1 MSQEFISHDGA
12 DANGVR
18 AEVVVVK
25 GRGVVTDI
33 VLGNKDRSVQVS
45 FMEENLKNPIK
56 GWANVGTPIHTEVLR
71 AKETG
76 EEVNYRIE
84 IQRKSFIPREQPMEE
99 VRPKGD
105 MITANKNA
113 IRILAAVNDVVSD
126 EAVTHP
132 SEDTAPVYGRHKATG
147 ADARPV
153 SSAGGGV
160 SVNSETVLTS
170 LKALVASNASP
181 EVQASA
187 IGAAIALGVAP
198 SEVFATV
205 SSDDGGVGER
215 PPVHTSFSG
224 EGKPWEWWNSDG
236 SENLGHARFA
246 AGQGAESFVRKQL
259 TDAGVDN
266 ASLDEGVAY
275 FTGLL
280 LSIADRVQEK
290 IYGQGYRPD
299 RASASHG
306 RIRGIIYDSVEN
318 YYPLPVNVPA
328 KEDANGLVK
337 AWIAEVGNAVFE
349 RFQIVVNASNAPTN
363 FSNTLPVG
371 IYGEQPV
378 IAPVKAEKPVVEPEV
393 AEPKADIQ
401 KVEESVVE
409 APVASEPEPVVEE
422 VFPEEVVVEEE
433 TVVEVPVEVA
443 EEDFELAIFAPV
455 DISSLP
461 EDERNELA
469 SDETVA
475 YFRELIEEA
484 NIPDADLKLVA
495 NLLRKTFGKEYSKAQ
510 QLPESVLTDFIDF
523 YAGAGEE
530 NLRKVIQSS

>member
-25 GRGVVTDI
+25 GRGKVTDI

-71 AKETG
+71 AKESG
-76 EEVNYRIE
+76 EDVNYRIE

-113 IRILAAVNDVVSD
+113 IRILASVNDVVSD

-147 ADARPV
+147 SDTRPV
-153 SSAGGGV
+153 SGSGGGV
-160 SVNSETVLTS
+160 SVNSETVLAS
-170 LKALVASNASP
+170 LRALVASNASP

-205 SSDDGGVGER
+205 SSDDSSVGER

-236 SENLGHARFA
+236 RENLGHARFA

-306 RIRGIIYDSVEN
+306 RIRGIIYDTVEN
-318 YYPLPVNVPA
+318 YYPLPVSVGTS
-328 KEDANGLVK
+328 EDANALVK

-349 RFQIVVNASNAPTN
+349 RFQIIVNASNAPTN
-363 FSNTLPVG
+363 FSHGLPVG
-371 IYGEQPV
+371 IYGEQAV
-378 IAPVKAEKPVVEPEV
+378 VAPVKDEKPV
-393 AEPKADIQ
+393 AEAKKPATKPDIQ
-401 KVEESVVE
+401 KAEEVVVE
-409 APVASEPEPVVEE
+409 APVAVEPEPVEE
-422 VFPEEVVVEEE
+422 VLPEEVVVVEE
-433 TVVEVPVEVA
+433 VVEAPVEVV
-443 EEDFELAIFAPV
+443 EEDFDLAIFAPV